1 MLSKA
6 FFHRL
11 PKNPRG
17 NSYRFILLNSLLK
30 SITHDLS
37 SMRSLILG
45 GGGIA
50 TIKGRLSCY
59 ENDFLIRFQKPLI
72 LFWVEWLTLQS
83 SFPIWRLVAALPPF
97 KCGCS
102 VIGRLE
108 TSNAVKNSWE
118 SICCYLITRFVLFLR
133 LSSFTF
139 LMFPLSLLLIRY
151 NQPFLFRSLF
161 DIS

>member
-50 TIKGRLSCY
+50 TIK
-59 ENDFLIRFQKPLI
+59 
-72 LFWVEWLTLQS
+72 
-83 SFPIWRLVAALPPF
+83 RLVAALPPF

-118 SICCYLITRFVLFLR
+118 SICCYLIT
-133 LSSFTF
+133 SSELKHALQVKEDRAHVIHKNCSRCGAGSRA
-139 LMFPLSLLLIRY
+139 LMVAKAGSGDRPAIPGLNSP
-151 NQPFLFRSLF
+151 PFLPVELCREAMVHN
-161 DIS
+161 

>member
-45 GGGIA
+45 GCGIT
-50 TIKGRLSCY
+50 TIK
-59 ENDFLIRFQKPLI
+59 
-72 LFWVEWLTLQS
+72 
-83 SFPIWRLVAALPPF
+83 RLVAALPPF

-118 SICCYLITRFVLFLR
+118 SICCYLITRL
-133 LSSFTF
+133 
-139 LMFPLSLLLIRY
+139 
-151 NQPFLFRSLF
+151 
-161 DIS
+161 

>member
-50 TIKGRLSCY
+50 TIK
-59 ENDFLIRFQKPLI
+59 D
-72 LFWVEWLTLQS
+72 W
-83 SFPIWRLVAALPPF
+83 
-97 KCGCS
+97 
-102 VIGRLE
+102 
-108 TSNAVKNSWE
+108 
-118 SICCYLITRFVLFLR
+118 
-133 LSSFTF
+133 
-139 LMFPLSLLLIRY
+139 LLL
-151 NQPFLFRSLF
+151 FHRSSAVALLLGG
-161 DIS
+161 